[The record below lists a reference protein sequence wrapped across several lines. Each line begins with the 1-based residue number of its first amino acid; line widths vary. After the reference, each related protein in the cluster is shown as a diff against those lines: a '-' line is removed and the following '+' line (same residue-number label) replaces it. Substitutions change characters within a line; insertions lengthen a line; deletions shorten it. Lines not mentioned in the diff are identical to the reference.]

1 MLNTLSADS
10 HSKLVI
16 CDNGLDK
23 ILGYVES
30 HTLLTLYLQQEVVD
44 LTDSRLLRKALFIP
58 DTLSLYEVLSYL
70 NPRVRILPLSSMNMH
85 L

>member
-1 MLNTLSADS
+1 MVEDT
-10 HSKLVI
+10 LVI

-44 LTDSRLLRKALFIP
+44 LTDSRLLRNYKRIFI
-58 DTLSLYEVLSYL
+58 DD
-70 NPRVRILPLSSMNMH
+70 NRKIFPRRFKQLQYFV
-85 L
+85 

>member
-1 MLNTLSADS
+1 M
-10 HSKLVI
+10 I

-58 DTLSLYEVLSYL
+58 DTLSLYEVLEL
-70 NPRVRILPLSSMNMH
+70 FNLRGKILRLSSMNMR